1 MRRWLWI
8 IGTIVV
14 LGLAYWAWPLVGAAQ
29 LASTARCGDAA
40 QVFERIDVD
49 GLRRSLA
56 RQVATAYLDASGKGK
71 KMGAFGRGLAGAA
84 VTTVADPY
92 VAQLLT
98 PDNIMALLSNGHV
111 NQVNV
116 GGHPVTVNGDLPH
129 FTALLE
135 DHLLSAV
142 TGSYFDQLKDFV
154 IPVDGGHGLDDQFG
168 VHMHLV
174 GLTWKLGGLDLP
186 APLVQ
191 QMARAILAG
200 EPPATL

>member
-8 IGTIVV
+8 VGVIVV
-14 LGLAYWAWPLVGAAQ
+14 LGLATWAWPLAGAAQ
-29 LASTARCGDAA
+29 LASTARSGDAE
-40 QVFERIDVD
+40 QLFDRIDVD

-56 RQVATAYLDASGKGK
+56 RQIASAYLDASGKGK
-71 KMGAFGRGLAGAA
+71 KMGVVGRSLAGAA

-98 PDNIMALLSNGHV
+98 PENVQALLSKGRLNAV
-111 NQVNV
+111 SL
-116 GGHPVTVNGDLPH
+116 GGHTIAAKGDLPQ
-129 FTALLE
+129 FTTMLD

-142 TGSYFDQLKDFV
+142 TGSYFDAPKDFV
-154 IPVDGGHGLDDQFG
+154 IPIDGGHGDADQYG
-168 VHMHLV
+168 IHMHLI

-191 QMARAILAG
+191 EMARSILAG
-200 EPPATL
+200 EPPAAL